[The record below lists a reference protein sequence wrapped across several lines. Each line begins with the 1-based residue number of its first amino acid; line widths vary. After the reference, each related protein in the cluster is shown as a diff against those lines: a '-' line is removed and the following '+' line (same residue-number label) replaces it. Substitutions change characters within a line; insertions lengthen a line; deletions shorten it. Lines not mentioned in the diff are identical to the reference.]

1 MEKEKKENFQAEFT
15 KNPGIEANLS
25 KNLEKYRLLID
36 HISDVVYSIDRQGAT
51 IFITPNVEKV
61 YGFTPEE
68 IYQAGDHFWWDRI
81 HPEDLEKVRQA
92 YERLFTDHQK
102 FEVEYRVQRKDGK
115 WIWLHDRCLATFQKQ
130 GTVYAEGIF
139 SDISERKQ
147 IEAELR
153 QAKQG
158 LELKVQERTSDLT
171 RILGQLQQEIAAR
184 QQTEKR
190 MEHLN
195 AVLRAV
201 RNVNQLITQEKDRD
215 RLIQRACDNLI
226 ETRGYFNAWIAL
238 LDESGRLVKI
248 AESGLGDNFQ
258 PLVDFLQRGELPKCA
273 RQALAQA
280 DALVTLDPPSTC
292 ADCPLAH
299 QYQGRGAITGQ
310 LAYGGKTYGLLSVS
324 IPAEMT
330 KNQEELELFAEV
342 AGDLGFA
349 LHSIELREERQR
361 AEEARQKSEL
371 NYRLLVKNIPA
382 MVFKGYSDWSVDLV
396 GDRTEVMTGYP
407 QADFDSRRLKW
418 SDLLLAEDL
427 PAAKDIF
434 IKALKSD
441 GAYVREYRIRKKDGD
456 IIWIRERGQIIL
468 GPDGRID
475 YISGVFS
482 DITEQKQ
489 WQEDLKASERF
500 LQNVFDAIQ
509 DAIVVRDCQHNIL
522 KVNRW
527 IEERLASQMPLVGKK
542 CYQVFHNRQS
552 SCPWC
557 PALATMED
565 DQIHTQINPLPS
577 AEDCQA
583 WFEITFFP
591 FKDDRGQMIGIIEYG
606 KDITARKLAE
616 EALKASEAQIRHIIE
631 AAPIGIRIAQ
641 HEKLV
646 YANPAFVKMLG
657 YDSAAEIIG
666 QPVSSLVIPEHR
678 ELLRQRHL
686 DRMAGR
692 EVASNYEITGLRK
705 NGEPFDAAVWLTI
718 IDYQGAPATLG
729 FVIDLSA
736 EKTLRTQLQQAQKME
751 AMGTLASGI
760 AHDFNNVLQAIQG
773 GVEMLLLESH
783 IDQQGHA
790 GLKEIDRAAQR
801 GATLIQHLLT
811 YSRKVESRLSP
822 INLNQTVE
830 RVKGL
835 LDRTIPRM
843 IDIELQLAAD
853 LQTIN
858 ADANQLEQVLLN
870 LGVNAR
876 DAMPE
881 GGKLILA
888 TENVTLDEQ
897 YCQTHLGSRP
907 GNYVLLSVTDTGC
920 GMPPEVLERIFEPF
934 FTTKEMGQGTGLGL
948 PMVYG
953 IVKSHEG
960 YIWCDSEP
968 GIGTIFKIYLP
979 VLSETGQALG
989 IPEEAAAPLRVGT
1002 ETILVVDDYE
1012 ILRDLNQR
1020 MLGRFGYQVMTAA
1033 SGEAALEIYRH
1044 ESQSIDLVILDLSM
1058 PGIGGKKCLEE
1069 LLRLNPQARVIIT
1082 SGLADAT
1089 ATEEALQAG
1098 ARGFIGKPYNLK
1110 KLLIK
1115 VREVLDQY

>member
-1 MEKEKKENFQAEFT
+1 MKIEKQEDCQAEIT
-15 KNPGIEANLS
+15 EYQGIEANLS

-36 HISDVVYSIDRQGAT
+36 HISDVVYATDRQGAT

-68 IYQAGDHFWWDRI
+68 IYQAGAQIWWDRI
-81 HPEDLEKVRQA
+81 HPEDLEKVKQA
-92 YERLFTDHQK
+92 FELLFTNHQK
-102 FEVEYRVQRKDGK
+102 FDVEYRIQRKDGK
-115 WIWLHDRCLATFQKQ
+115 WIWLHDRCLGTFQKQ
-130 GTVYAEGIF
+130 GTVYAEGVF

-158 LELKVQERTSDLT
+158 LELRVQERTSDLT
-171 RILGQLQQEIAAR
+171 HILEQLQQEIAAR
-184 QQTEKR
+184 QHTEKR
-190 MEHLN
+190 IEHLN

-238 LDESGRLVKI
+238 FDESGRLVQA

-258 PLVDFLQRGELPKCA
+258 ALVEHLQRGELTKCA
-273 RQALAQA
+273 RQALAQSA
-280 DALVTLDPPSTC
+280 VVITVDPPSAC
-292 ADCPLAH
+292 EDCPLAC

-324 IPAEMT
+324 IPAEMAT
-330 KNQEELELFAEV
+330 DPEELELFEEV

-371 NYRLLVKNIPA
+371 SYRLLVKNIPA

-396 GDRTEVMTGYP
+396 DDRTEVMTGYVK
-407 QADFDSRRLKW
+407 AEFDSRRLKW
-418 SDLLLAEDL
+418 SDLVLAEDR

-434 IKALKSD
+434 VKALKSD
-441 GAYVREYRIRKKDGD
+441 GDYVREYRIRKKDGD
-456 IIWIRERGQIIL
+456 IIWIQERSQIICR
-468 GPDGRID
+468 PDGRID
-475 YISGVFS
+475 YISGVFF

-489 WQEDLKASERF
+489 WQEDLKASELF
-500 LQNVFDAIQ
+500 LQEVFDAIQ
-509 DAIVVRDCQHNIL
+509 DGITVRDCYLNIT

-527 IEERLASQMPLVGKK
+527 VEEKYPNQMPLVGKK
-542 CYQVFHNRQS
+542 CYAAFQQRQS
-552 SCPWC
+552 PCPWC
-557 PALATMED
+557 PALPTM
-565 DQIHTQINPLPS
+565 QTGQVHTQVIPYPS
-577 AEDCQA
+577 LENCQG
-583 WFEITFFP
+583 WFELSAFP
-591 FKDDRGQMIGIIEYG
+591 LKNAQGEVIGIIEHV

-616 EALKASEAQIRHIIE
+616 EALKASEAQMRHIIE
-631 AAPIGIRIAQ
+631 ASPIGIRMAQ

-646 YANPAFVKMLG
+646 YANPAFIKMLG
-657 YDSAAEIIG
+657 YNSAAEILG
-666 QPVSSLVIPEHR
+666 QPVSSLVIPEQR
-678 ELLRQRHL
+678 ELVRERHL
-686 DRMAGR
+686 DRIAGR
-692 EVASNYEITGLRK
+692 EAPSNYEITGLRK
-705 NGEPFDAAVWLTI
+705 SGEPFDAAVWLTI

-729 FVIDLSA
+729 FVVDLSA

-751 AMGTLASGI
+751 AVGTLASGI

-773 GVEMLLLESH
+773 GVEMLLLDSNTN
-783 IDQQGHA
+783 QQGHA
-790 GLKEIDRAAQR
+790 GLKEIERAAQR
-801 GATLIQHLLT
+801 GATLIQQLLT
-811 YSRKVESRLSP
+811 YSRRVESKPSP
-822 INLNQTVE
+822 INLNHTVE

-858 ADANQLEQVLLN
+858 ADANQIEQVLLN

-881 GGKLILA
+881 GGRLILA

-897 YCQTHLGSRP
+897 FCQTHLGCRP

-920 GMPPEVLERIFEPF
+920 GMTPEILGRIFEPF
-934 FTTKEMGQGTGLGL
+934 FTTKGVGQGTGLGL

-960 YIWCDSEP
+960 YIWCDSAP
-968 GIGTIFKIYLP
+968 GLGTIFKIYLP
-979 VLSETGQALG
+979 ALPETGQVLE
-989 IPEEAAAPLRVGT
+989 IPEKAAAPPQAGT
-1002 ETILVVDDYE
+1002 EKILVVDDYE

-1020 MLGRFGYQVMTAA
+1020 MLGRFGYQVITAG

-1044 ESQSIDLVILDLSM
+1044 QPQSIDLVILDLSM
-1058 PGIGGKKCLEE
+1058 PGMGGKKCLEE
-1069 LLRLNPQARVIIT
+1069 LFRLNPQARVLIT

-1089 ATEEALQAG
+1089 VAEQALQAG

-1110 KLLIK
+1110 KLLKK
-1115 VREVLDQY
+1115 VREVLDQS